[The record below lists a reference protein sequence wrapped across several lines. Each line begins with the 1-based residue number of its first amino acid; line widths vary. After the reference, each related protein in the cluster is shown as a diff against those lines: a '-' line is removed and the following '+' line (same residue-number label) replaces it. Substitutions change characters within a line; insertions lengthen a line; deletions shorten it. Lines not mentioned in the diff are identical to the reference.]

1 MYTHAER
8 YRMPTIHW
16 FRRDLRLA
24 DNQSLHMAA
33 QESAGQVI
41 PLFVVDPTLVHSA
54 RVGVNRLA
62 WLAAR
67 LRTLHAE
74 LEAVGSGLCIAYGN
88 PVDVIRQLCQQY
100 TISSV
105 HWQRDTAPWARRRDY
120 AVGMMLREHNVR
132 GLLHETLTIV
142 PVQQVLSDKGTPYTV
157 FTPYYRRWRAHLN
170 LGEAFAVPALKSIP
184 TLTYGQFPAWPAS
197 TITIPDTSRQQAL
210 HQLQHF
216 ADTRINAYA
225 EQRNYPA
232 QPGSAQLSAYLRF
245 GVLSAQECAR
255 LALAHPDTTPKSGAD
270 VWLSQLAWR
279 DFYQQILWHFP
290 HVVDGAFRPVYD
302 SITWPNDQRL
312 FAAWC
317 TGQTGYPIVDAAMRQ
332 LVQTGWM
339 HNRAR
344 MIVASFLTKD
354 LLIDW
359 RWGERFFMQHLIDG
373 DTAANNGGWQ
383 WAAGT
388 GTDAQPYFRIFNPTS
403 QGEKFD
409 SDGAYV
415 RYFCPELSTVPTKY
429 IHAPW
434 TMPPLLMQE
443 VGCVIG
449 RDYPSPIVDHSV
461 QRGLALQLYK
471 GAGAGELP
479 LDA

>member
-1 MYTHAER
+1 
-8 YRMPTIHW
+8 MPTIHW

-24 DNQSLHMAA
+24 DNQALHMAA
-33 QESAGQVI
+33 HESDGQVI
-41 PLFVVDPTLVHSA
+41 PLFVVDPTLVQSA
-54 RVGVNRLA
+54 RVGPNRLA

-74 LEAVGSGLCIAYGN
+74 LATMGSGLVIAYGN
-88 PVDVIRQLCQQY
+88 PVDVIHKLCQQH
-100 TISSV
+100 TVTSV

-120 AVGMMLREHNVR
+120 AVGMMLRDINVR
-132 GLLHETLTIV
+132 GVMHDTLTIV
-142 PVQQVLSDKGTPYTV
+142 PAQQVLTDKGTPYTV
-157 FTPYYRRWRAHLN
+157 FTPYYRRWRAQLN
-170 LGEAFAVPALKSIP
+170 LGEAFPVPSLAPVTHLA
-184 TLTYGQFPAWPAS
+184 TGEFPSWPES
-197 TITIPDTSRQQAL
+197 TIAIADTSRQQAL
-210 HQLQHF
+210 QLLMHF
-216 ADTRINAYA
+216 GATRIDGYA

-245 GVLSAQECAR
+245 GVLSAHECAR
-255 LALAHPDTTPKSGAD
+255 MALAQPDTTPKSGAD

-302 SITWPNDQRL
+302 NIAWPNDERL

-317 TGQTGYPIVDAAMRQ
+317 HGQTGYPIVDAAMRQ

-373 DTAANNGGWQ
+373 DTA
-383 WAAGT
+383 
-388 GTDAQPYFRIFNPTS
+388 
-403 QGEKFD
+403 
-409 SDGAYV
+409 
-415 RYFCPELSTVPTKY
+415 
-429 IHAPW
+429 
-434 TMPPLLMQE
+434 
-443 VGCVIG
+443 
-449 RDYPSPIVDHSV
+449 
-461 QRGLALQLYK
+461 
-471 GAGAGELP
+471 
-479 LDA
+479 